1 MQGVQL
7 DEKRRAAEAAR
18 GIWPQRVLTGYFDQ
32 WVADRPEAIAL
43 IGHRHRSGDIM
54 TMSYGELDRRAT
66 AIAANLRRLGVRK
79 GDVVSFQLPNWWQ
92 FPALL
97 IANTRIGAVNNPMM
111 PIFRHREL
119 SFMLAQAGSKVFIA
133 PSSFRNFDHGRLALQ
148 LHEEIDGLD
157 HVLLIDGEGGNSFE
171 EVLLDADHEPLPDG
185 CGADPDGVTQL
196 LFTSGTTGEPKGVM
210 HTSNTLIGTT
220 LQFAARMGL
229 GENEIIFMPSP
240 FAHQA
245 GYEYGALLALLIGA
259 PLIMQDVWDP
269 ATARDLIARYKATY
283 TFASTPFLA
292 DLAALEGV
300 QPDDMPDFR
309 LFVTSGAP
317 IPPAVVAAAQERL
330 GITVVGGWGM
340 SECGILTTTEL
351 SGHKVRESDGHALPG
366 SQVRVVDEAGNEA
379 PRGQEGR
386 FQIRGT
392 GLFVGYLKRPDL
404 YDIDEEGWFDTGDL
418 ARMDEEGYIR
428 ITGRSKDIIIRGGE
442 NIPVVEVEN
451 ALYNMPQVADCA
463 IVAMPDPRLG
473 ERGCVFILP
482 KPFADIDMEAMRA
495 HLASQGIS
503 KSYWPERL
511 EIVDEM
517 PRTASGKIQKFVLRE
532 RARQFAAS

>member
-1 MQGVQL
+1 
-7 DEKRRAAEAAR
+7 
-18 GIWPQRVLTGYFDQ
+18 FDQ

-171 EVLLDADHEPLPDG
+171 QVLLEENHDPLPEG

>member
-171 EVLLDADHEPLPDG
+171 QVLLEENHDPLPEG